1 MAPEGWDVGML
12 GGMLLLLLLVM
23 RLWVVVVLVVGVACP
38 LVLGRGGQTNSEPR
52 LLFQTDHTSQAGQ

>member
-1 MAPEGWDVGML
+1 MAPEAWDVGVL

-38 LVLGRGGQTNSEPR
+38 LLGEEVKRIRS
-52 LLFQTDHTSQAGQ
+52 LFQTDHTSLAGQ

>member
-1 MAPEGWDVGML
+1 ML
-12 GGMLLLLLLVM
+12 GGMLLLLLLLM

-38 LVLGRGGQTNSEPR
+38 LVPGRGGQTNSEPR